1 MTRNLALG
9 VAAAVWLASSP
20 GNAAEPFKVS
30 IDDCV
35 DADRKEVLRLLEV
48 ELRATIDTDAGAS
61 PPEAPASDLFI
72 TCTAERDVVEVRDR
86 GRPSSRPRLLDL
98 RALGAEA
105 RKARARELVLVIREM
120 LETPDD
126 ALPRRSP
133 TPPKAAAPRKAR
145 SLAELALLGGI
156 EKYSGGHAQLGATLG
171 FRLAPLSLL
180 VLEARAGARLSPAL
194 HAPAGDIAAKGLA
207 GALGIGISVFPS
219 EGSAGLV
226 LLSRLQADWV
236 SIQGTSNL
244 DGSVGQSADGWAL
257 ALGLASSAWLALGR
271 NWRLTLEPALLL
283 PIQELAIVDRGRPIA
298 SVSGLGAA
306 ANIGV
311 AVRL

>member
-1 MTRNLALG
+1 MIRRLAFG
-9 VAAAVWLASSP
+9 AAASVWLASSP
-20 GNAAEPFKVS
+20 GLGAERVNVS

-48 ELRATIDTDAGAS
+48 ELRATIDADAS
-61 PPEAPASDLFI
+61 SPEAPAPDLFI

-86 GRPSSRPRLLDL
+86 ARPSSRPRLLDL

-126 ALPRRSP
+126 APPRRSP
-133 TPPKAAAPRKAR
+133 RPKATPLRTKR
-145 SLAELALLGGI
+145 SLAELALLGGA
-156 EKYSGGHAQLGATLG
+156 EKYSGGHAQLGMTLG
-171 FRLAPLSLL
+171 FRLTPLSLL
-180 VLEARAGARLSPAL
+180 VLEARAGARLSPTL
-194 HAPAGDIAAKGLA
+194 HAPAGDIEARGLA
-207 GALGIGISVFPS
+207 GTLGVGISVFPS

-226 LLSRLQADWV
+226 LLTRLQADWV

-244 DGSVGQSADGWAL
+244 GGSVGQSANGWAL
-257 ALGLASSAWLALGR
+257 ALGLASSAWLALDR

-283 PIQELAIVDRGRPIA
+283 PIQELAIVDRGRLVS

-306 ANIGV
+306 ASIGV